1 MKTRKTFSIYMKKYQ
16 FPQYTKLFFK
26 KKLIRK
32 RSRPSLTGNL
42 QVL

>member
-1 MKTRKTFSIYMKKYQ
+1 MMKTRKIFSIYMKKYQ

-26 KKLIRK
+26 LVRK
-32 RSRPSLTGNL
+32 RTRPSLTGNL